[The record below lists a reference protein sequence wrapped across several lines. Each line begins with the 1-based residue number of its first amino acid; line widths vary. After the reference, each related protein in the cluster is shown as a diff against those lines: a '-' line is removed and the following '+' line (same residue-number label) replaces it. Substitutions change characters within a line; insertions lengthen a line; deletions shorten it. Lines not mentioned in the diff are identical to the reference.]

1 MKMAY
6 PVFSWWNLHSGLDTS
21 LVNLWSTY
29 CVSVGPVTYKGYP
42 TQKLSLIAVTAR
54 KLRS

>member
-1 MKMAY
+1 MKMTY

-42 TQKLSLIAVTAR
+42 TQKLSLIAVAAR
-54 KLRS
+54 ELRS